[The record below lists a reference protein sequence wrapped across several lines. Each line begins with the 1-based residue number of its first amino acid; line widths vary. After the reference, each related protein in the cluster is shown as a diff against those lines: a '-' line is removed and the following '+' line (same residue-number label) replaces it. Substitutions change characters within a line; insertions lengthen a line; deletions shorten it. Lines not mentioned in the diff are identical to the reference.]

1 MISLKFK
8 LQMCFTFIFTCI
20 MAMVYNFS
28 KIFIISKL
36 LHKCNIFLHLD
47 VILVLLLLILTFSSF
62 QNQLFFSGFPSRFI
76 KLFHIIFFTICLFSM
91 WSNVQTFDVE
101 QSQETCSPIFVV
113 EEFSWLFAH
122 LFFELKIQYQHK

>member
-36 LHKCNIFLHLD
+36 LHKCNIVLHLD

-62 QNQLFFSGFPSRFI
+62 QNQLFFSGFPFKIHKTFSYN
-76 KLFHIIFFTICLFSM
+76 LFHDMFVFYVIKCPNLWRWTITGNMLTYFCCWRIFLIICTS
-91 WSNVQTFDVE
+91 
-101 QSQETCSPIFVV
+101 IFWAKD
-113 EEFSWLFAH
+113 SISA
-122 LFFELKIQYQHK
+122 